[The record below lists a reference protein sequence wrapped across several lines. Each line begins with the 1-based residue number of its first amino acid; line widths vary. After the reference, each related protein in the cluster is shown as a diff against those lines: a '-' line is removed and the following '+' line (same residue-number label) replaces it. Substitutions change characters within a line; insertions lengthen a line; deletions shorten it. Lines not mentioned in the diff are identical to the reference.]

1 MQQVDLTQFPN
12 SSGWHVIHEPSLL
25 MYVIK
30 NNNGNKR
37 PGVFTHRNMA
47 EVALQDYLK
56 LLSAPKKKVGR
67 PVKDVNS

>member
-1 MQQVDLTQFPN
+1 
-12 SSGWHVIHEPSLL
+12 

-30 NNNGNKR
+30 NDNGNKR

-67 PVKDVNS
+67 PAKDVNS